1 MLRYVSHA
9 LTVSRTSA
17 YSVVRARGELDIAAV
32 RDLRAAVRAAGARG
46 GRIAVDLRDVTFM
59 DTFALHALVALQ
71 REHAGRVSLHVVPG
85 EGIQRVLD
93 LAGAREALHWI
104 SPEQLGR

>member
-1 MLRYVSHA
+1 MLRYSSHA
-9 LTVSRTSA
+9 FTVRRTSA
-17 YSVVRARGELDIAAV
+17 YCVVRAQGELDIAAV
-32 RDLRAAVRAAGARG
+32 RDLRAAVREAGASG

-59 DTFALHALVALQ
+59 DTFALRALVALQ
-71 REHAGRVSLHVVPG
+71 DERRSLHVVPG

-93 LAGAREALHWI
+93 LAEARAALNWI